1 MEFLAVAMRGDCRA
15 VLSDSRRRKKELLRS
30 NSGEASMV
38 WFVRREELGD
48 SITDTP
54 PGRARCRLVALKI
67 EKYEESRND
76 KRDTSRF
83 VVPRS
88 DTRNTKELTQ
98 TQATSAPIDIPA
110 ALTLPLPVS

>member
-54 PGRARCRLVALKI
+54 PGRARCRLGCV
-67 EKYEESRND
+67 EDERSENSR
-76 KRDTSRF
+76 KCRRD
-83 VVPRS
+83 
-88 DTRNTKELTQ
+88 L
-98 TQATSAPIDIPA
+98 QAGGST
-110 ALTLPLPVS
+110 V